1 MNGPC
6 KDCPDR
12 EASCHG
18 KCERYAAFRAE
29 IDRAL
34 QNRIADNGRYM
45 TTARVKHLKDNLK
58 YVQACFSGRRK

>member
-18 KCERYAAFRAE
+18 KCDKYAAYRAE
-29 IDRAL
+29 IDNVL
-34 QNRIADNGRYM
+34 QNRIAGNGRYM
-45 TTARVKHLKDNLK
+45 TAARAKHLKDNLK
-58 YVQACFSGRRK
+58 YVQARSKGQIR